1 MIVWPEGGTT
11 SLTRS
16 QARQRT
22 MSARPPGTSR
32 RRSTCPSTGTTSSS
46 EFIKL
51 ACSRR
56 QRARAPPQLQG
67 VAFAER
73 ERDVGAE
80 RLVEP
85 IEFALDL
92 ALPHELVTARRQD
105 RVRLAA
111 ACAIVLHGGFAL
123 LFAALDGLKG
133 VRAVV
138 VVLVVER
145 GHAEFASLRVHER
158 PPFYEM
164 SLSRLVGYARRSEEH

>member
-1 MIVWPEGGTT
+1 M
-11 SLTRS
+11 SLLLWCELFVSRVLFFFFS
-16 QARQRT
+16 
-22 MSARPPGTSR
+22 SR
-32 RRSTCPSTGTTSSS
+32 RRHTRCSRDWSSDVCSSDLSS

-51 ACSRR
+51 SCSRR

-85 IEFALDL
+85 IEFALGL
-92 ALPHELVTARRQD
+92 ALPHELVAARRKD

-111 ACAIVLHGGFAL
+111 ACAIVLHGGYAL

-164 SLSRLVGYARRSEEH
+164 SLSRLIGYALGGSKAT